1 MKTWYK
7 ESLFDKAL
15 EKSTSVLGGITIV
28 AAIIGGSA
36 YALKMATDKK
46 AGKGVKNPFKGGL
59 KNIFKKT
66 SSKDISR
73 EDVFEEDDD
82 DEE

>member
-7 ESLFDKAL
+7 ESKIDNAI
-15 EKSTSVLGGITIV
+15 EKGTSVLGGITFV

-46 AGKGVKNPFKGGL
+46 AGKEIKNPFKGSL
-59 KNIFKKT
+59 KNIFKKK
-66 SSKDISR
+66 SKDISR
-73 EDVFEEDDD
+73 EDVFEEDDED
-82 DEE
+82 